1 MPHEDEE
8 PDDEQPASPGD
19 PERGPHAMIPGPA
32 DRETAG
38 AGPAGQR
45 PERPVPPPE
54 VPGGTPEAATPAVA
68 APLGVPPS
76 GTGAADQAPL
86 PPPAPSPA
94 APHCTA
100 PPPPPP
106 AGTGPPWT
114 GPASPGP
121 LPPDPDDPRTPE
133 TRGPLRRR
141 AAWGWGYGLAGLAV
155 GFGPEVLL
163 YAASLGVAASSS
175 AGAKVTSGSA
185 IALVVVSLVVYGW
198 QTAAAWFFSVRIAG
212 RRLSAWGFRLPTR
225 AYFWTIPLAL
235 AFVYVVSFYYDY
247 KVRPKP
253 QDIIGEFPHSGLGI
267 ALFVILAVI
276 MAPLFEEVFFR
287 GFLFRAFASSWGW
300 VPGAIVSAS
309 VFGIA
314 HAQIDVFVPLF
325 ALGLMLAWVYKRT
338 GSLWTSISLH
348 ALFNGISVVA
358 WALTG

>member
-1 MPHEDEE
+1 
-8 PDDEQPASPGD
+8 
-19 PERGPHAMIPGPA
+19 MIPGPA
-32 DRETAG
+32 DRDASG

-54 VPGGTPEAATPAVA
+54 VPGRAPEATPPATA
-68 APLGVPPS
+68 AQPGVPPS
-76 GTGAADQAPL
+76 GAGAADPA
-86 PPPAPSPA
+86 PPPPSAPSPA
-94 APHCTA
+94 LERFAAPPPP

-106 AGTGPPWT
+106 AGGGPLWT
-114 GPASPGP
+114 GPAAPVP
-121 LPPDPDDPRTPE
+121 LPPDPDDPRAPE

-141 AAWGWGYGLAGLAV
+141 AAWGWGHGLAGLAV

-198 QTAAAWFFSVRIAG
+198 QTAAAWFFSLRIAG

-235 AFVYVVSFYYDY
+235 AVVYLASIVHDMVVHP
-247 KVRPKP
+247 RQ
-253 QDIIGEFPHSGLGI
+253 QDIVGEFPHSGLGI

-276 MAPLFEEVFFR
+276 MAPLFEEIFFR

-300 VPGAIVSAS
+300 MPGAIVSAG

-358 WALTG
+358 WALTR